1 MTSWGQTPA
10 CQALVGRPP
19 LAEMFC
25 RQLENVSLLSEIP
38 YKSGWARVMSPGGDA
53 TTNCEATHRAPN
65 HRRSCSRS
73 PTVPEAIVGLR
84 TLLEKGDC
92 RKSFKRKVDSK
103 WAVAMLRLLR
113 VIS

>member
-1 MTSWGQTPA
+1 
-10 CQALVGRPP
+10 
-19 LAEMFC
+19 
-25 RQLENVSLLSEIP
+25 
-38 YKSGWARVMSPGGDA
+38 MSPGGGA

-84 TLLEKGDC
+84 TLLENGDC
-92 RKSFKRKVDSK
+92 RKSLKRKADSE

-113 VIS
+113 VISKTEKKMKVKIPCKENLQ